1 MRNKSIYVS
10 ATINYANVNAHE
22 QDNVNVVSLT
32 LFLTMLETV
41 ENSSSNRSSTL
52 TLSKSLTTQE
62 AE

>member
-32 LFLTMLETV
+32 LFITMLETV

>member
-10 ATINYANVNAHE
+10 ATNNYANVNAHE

>member
-1 MRNKSIYVS
+1 MTNKSIYVS

-22 QDNVNVVSLT
+22 QDNVVSLT

>member
-1 MRNKSIYVS
+1 MTDKSIYVS
-10 ATINYANVNAHE
+10 ATINYANVNAHD

-32 LFLTMLETV
+32 LFLTTLETV
-41 ENSSSNRSSTL
+41 ENSSSKRSSTL

>member
-52 TLSKSLTTQE
+52 TLSKSLTTLE

>member
-41 ENSSSNRSSTL
+41 ENSSSNRVR
-52 TLSKSLTTQE
+52 
-62 AE
+62 

>member
-10 ATINYANVNAHE
+10 ATNNYANVNAHE

-41 ENSSSNRSSTL
+41 ENSSSNRSSML